1 MMGAIV
7 GGLCGDLDNAMRGA
21 CDAIDYNHQ
30 ATLQQFAS
38 DIDFLMVDG
47 KVVTLNEL
55 EEKDDEEYDEDGRAV
70 AVAKL
75 AYSDELRA
83 KKANDPEEL
92 KKPFAGL
99 NVQVND
105 EPTVNELHAYRVA
118 RFEQI
123 KAKHGHLFADGY
135 KIDKPVEN
143 KDLRTD
149 VIVIRS

>member
-38 DIDFLMVDG
+38 DIDYLVEND
-47 KVVTLNEL
+47 KIVTLNEL
-55 EEKDDEEYDEDGRAV
+55 EEKDDEEYDENGRAV

-83 KKANDPEEL
+83 KKYEEGL
-92 KKPFAGL
+92 KIPFAGL
-99 NVQVND
+99 NLQVND
-105 EPTVNELHAYRVA
+105 EPTAKELHDYRVA

-123 KAKHGHLFADGY
+123 KA
-135 KIDKPVEN
+135 
-143 KDLRTD
+143 
-149 VIVIRS
+149 